1 MTDKICNFILVFL
14 AVVIVVGCVWIASYY
29 TTIYS
34 LNITYQEE
42 TGYYLVEDYLGNIN
56 SYITEV
62 PLYVASV
69 GN

>member
-14 AVVIVVGCVWIASYY
+14 AVVIVISCVWVASYY

-34 LNITYQEE
+34 LNITYQPE

-56 SYITEV
+56 SFITEV

-69 GN
+69 GG